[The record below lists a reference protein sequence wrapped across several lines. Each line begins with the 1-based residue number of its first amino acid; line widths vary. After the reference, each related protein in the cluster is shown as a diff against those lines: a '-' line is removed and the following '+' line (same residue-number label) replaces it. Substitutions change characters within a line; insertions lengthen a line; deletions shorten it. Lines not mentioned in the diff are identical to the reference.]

1 MTHVTLFTNDRLRAH
16 LAWFWR
22 VFLFKFSASMTHTST
37 RARRRDGFVKGEPLV
52 GHEPHREFFHR
63 THLLLLA
70 AL

>member
-1 MTHVTLFTNDRLRAH
+1 MVLEGVFVQILRINDPQ
-16 LAWFWR
+16 
-22 VFLFKFSASMTHTST
+22 KTST